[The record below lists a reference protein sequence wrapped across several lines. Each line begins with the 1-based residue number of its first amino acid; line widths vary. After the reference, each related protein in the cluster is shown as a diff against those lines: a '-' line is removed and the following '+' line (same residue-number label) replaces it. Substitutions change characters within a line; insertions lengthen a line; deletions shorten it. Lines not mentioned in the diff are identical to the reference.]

1 VGRDAAASNQVFED
15 EVNAKAKDPDDNQQ
29 AHGAEKLIELCYGT
43 QIGSWHPTF
52 GASLL
57 VIISGYSCC

>member
-1 VGRDAAASNQVFED
+1 VGRDERRQTRYL
-15 EVNAKAKDPDDNQQ
+15 KAKDPDDNQQ